1 MAPCVVI
8 LRVLSSLKMKT
19 EGLTRYSQASL
30 GLSTLLTSH
39 FPPTSK
45 TFFKVS
51 QWPVLLALPTPCYS
65 PIIRA
70 RVLSSLHLNFYFT
83 NSRPLGTMSCGTGSG
98 LPLAPKRSKSPFGRL
113 YVTDFPPKHSYLLD
127 SRMWILVALD
137 ASPQKRLFTF
147 LGTAHGRK
155 RSSFNLQESCPF
167 PSFVCSYKTGLDKM
181 LRWIGL
187 PCPTSPYGKSISLSL
202 VGNFG

>member
-19 EGLTRYSQASL
+19 EGLTRYGQASL

-51 QWPVLLALPTPCYS
+51 QWPVLLALPTPCYC

-70 RVLSSLHLNFYFT
+70 CVLSSLHLNFYFT
-83 NSRPLGTMSCGTGSG
+83 NIRPLGTMSCGTGFG
-98 LPLAPKRSKSPFGRL
+98 LPLVPKRSKSSFGRL
-113 YVTDFPPKHSYLLD
+113 CVTDFPPKHSYPLVA
-127 SRMWILVALD
+127 SIWILFAFAATPL
-137 ASPQKRLFTF
+137 PLYTF
-147 LGTAHGRK
+147 FEITPGRERSGTNH
-155 RSSFNLQESCPF
+155 
-167 PSFVCSYKTGLDKM
+167 
-181 LRWIGL
+181 
-187 PCPTSPYGKSISLSL
+187 
-202 VGNFG
+202 